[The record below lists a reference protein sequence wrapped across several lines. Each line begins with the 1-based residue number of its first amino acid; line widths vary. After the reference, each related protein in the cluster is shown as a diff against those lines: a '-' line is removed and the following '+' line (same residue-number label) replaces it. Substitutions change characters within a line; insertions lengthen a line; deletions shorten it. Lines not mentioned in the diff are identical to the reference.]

1 MEALI
6 FVFVAALGL
15 SLVLVPLA
23 GRAGTRLGLVDLP
36 RPGEVQRKPT
46 PRTGGYGF
54 FGAFWLAVLPTLL
67 FVPRF
72 PDEYPRL
79 AGFAAGSLVILT
91 LAVLDDRYRLG
102 PLPQLAGQILAGITA
117 AASGIL
123 IENIAN
129 PAGGLIPVPV
139 WLAFP
144 LTVFW
149 VVVLVNTVNLTD
161 TMDGLAGGVAFIAAA
176 VLFANSFLLGQFS
189 IALLPLALA
198 GAVAGFLVYNFYPAR
213 VFMGSGGSMFL
224 GYALAILAVIGGAK
238 LATAAMVLGIAMLD
252 VGWVFVYRL
261 SRGRSPFK
269 GGDSA
274 HLPHRLLRLGLP
286 EWGVALLYYGLCLLF
301 GLLAVGLT
309 RWAKVY
315 GFAAL
320 ALVAAVLLLVLA
332 RERPVRGAVTGEPVP
347 EHPQGEGR

>member
-1 MEALI
+1 MEVLGL
-6 FVFVAALGL
+6 VFLAALGL
-15 SLVLVPLA
+15 SLGLVPVAARL
-23 GRAGTRLGLVDLP
+23 GTRLGLVDLP
-36 RPGEVQRKPT
+36 RPGEVQPKPT
-46 PRTGGYGF
+46 PRTGGYGIF
-54 FGAFWLAVLPTLL
+54 LAFLLAVLPTLL
-67 FVPRF
+67 LVPRF

-79 AGFAAGSLVILT
+79 AGFAAGSLVMLG
-91 LAVLDDRYRLG
+91 LAVADDRYRLG
-102 PLPQLAGQILAGITA
+102 PMPQFAGQVLAGLTA
-117 AASGIL
+117 AAFGIV
-123 IENIAN
+123 IEDVAN
-129 PAGGLIPVPV
+129 PAGGLIPVPF
-139 WLAFP
+139 WLAVP
-144 LTVFW
+144 LTVLW
-149 VVVLVNTVNLTD
+149 VVVLINTVNLTD

-213 VFMGSGGSMFL
+213 VFMGSSGSMFL
-224 GYALAILAVIGGAK
+224 GYALAVLAIIGGAK

-252 VGWVFVYRL
+252 VAWVFVYRL

-286 EWGVALLYYGLCLLF
+286 QWGVALLYYGLCLLF

-309 RWAKVY
+309 KWAKFY
-315 GFAAL
+315 GFGAL
-320 ALVAAVLLLVLA
+320 ALLAGLLLLLLA
-332 RERPVRGAVTGEPVP
+332 RERPVRGPVAGKPVP

>member
-1 MEALI
+1 MEILT
-6 FVFVAALGL
+6 FVFLTALGL

-23 GRAGTRLGLVDLP
+23 GRAGRRLGLVDRP

-46 PRTGGYGF
+46 PRTGGYGLF
-54 FGAFWLAVLPTLL
+54 AAFWLAVLPTLFL
-67 FVPRF
+67 VPRF

-79 AGFAAGSLVILT
+79 AGFAAGSLVVLA

-102 PLPQLAGQILAGITA
+102 PFPQLAGQILAGLTA
-117 AASGIL
+117 AAFGIL
-123 IENIAN
+123 IENVAN

-139 WLAFP
+139 WLGVP

-149 VVVLVNTVNLTD
+149 VVVLINTVNLTD

-176 VLFANSFLLGQFS
+176 VLFANSFVLGQFS

-198 GAVAGFLVYNFYPAR
+198 GAVTGFLAYNFYPAR
-213 VFMGSGGSMFL
+213 VFMGSSGSIFL
-224 GYALAILAVIGGAK
+224 GYALAILAIIGGAK

-301 GLLAVGLT
+301 GLLAIGLT
-309 RWAKVY
+309 KWAKVY

-320 ALVAAVLLLVLA
+320 AMVAGLLLLILA
-332 RERPVRGAVTGEPVP
+332 RERPVRGPVAGEPLP